1 MAIIKKTQTVY
12 VCTERGRAYLTFSAA
27 INAEAKAIIYKHY
40 PKVFD
45 SDDHC
50 EFVDFDI
57 QEARPDYYLRRFNQ
71 IVKILKHQ
79 VKREGDSNEDN
90 L

>member
-1 MAIIKKTQTVY
+1 MVIIKRSQPVY
-12 VCTERGRAYLTFSAA
+12 VCTERGRAYLTLDAA

-40 PKVFD
+40 PKIFD

-57 QEARPDYYLRRFNQ
+57 QEARPEYYLRRFNQ

-79 VKREGDSNEDN
+79 VKCKGDNNEDN
-90 L
+90 I